1 MAKVRQLFN
10 GVTIEEAQRRRI
22 CYHNRKK
29 HSIERGDLCLV
40 IKDPAGNGKKNYC
53 LTCGLEILDR
63 AADDLDT
70 LRRDL
75 E

>member
-1 MAKVRQLFN
+1 MPKVRQVLN
-10 GVTIEEAQRRRI
+10 GVAVEAAQRSRI

-40 IKDPAGNGKKNYC
+40 MKDPAGNGKKNYC
-53 LTCGLEILDR
+53 VMCGLEILDR
-63 AADDLDT
+63 AVDDIAS
-70 LRRDL
+70 LRRQL

>member
-10 GVTIEEAQRRRI
+10 GVAIETAKRKRI

-29 HSIERGDLCLV
+29 HSIEGGDLCLV

-53 LTCGLEILDR
+53 VTCGLEILDR
-63 AADDLDT
+63 AADDLDA
-70 LRRDL
+70 LRRGLD
-75 E
+75 